1 VYYKTRHFLYGIFFF
16 LCITIVLL
24 VGIIGYLEWS
34 YVRQE
39 RDRNIVESTE
49 WKQLEENQLF
59 LGKSFVFLA
68 PYVKEESILF
78 PMINLNSEEVIAIN
92 DDLREAYQTCVSMK
106 QEGHDV
112 RSNYEYTVQNNIL
125 SILVVTNIDGVNS
138 YETYAFHL
146 DTSKIASY
154 QTIYQEAGI
163 TDQEMMNR
171 VEIAVQN
178 YYTDVS
184 EELSFDREQYVSET
198 MERYTQALE
207 QNTLKYYLGKDK
219 KLSLYLE
226 MRTPGTGE
234 IRYQMVSI

>member
-1 VYYKTRHFLYGIFFF
+1 
-16 LCITIVLL
+16 
-24 VGIIGYLEWS
+24 
-34 YVRQE
+34 
-39 RDRNIVESTE
+39 
-49 WKQLEENQLF
+49 
-59 LGKSFVFLA
+59 
-68 PYVKEESILF
+68 
-78 PMINLNSEEVIAIN
+78 
-92 DDLREAYQTCVSMK
+92 
-106 QEGHDV
+106 
-112 RSNYEYTVQNNIL
+112 
-125 SILVVTNIDGVNS
+125 
-138 YETYAFHL
+138 
-146 DTSKIASY
+146 
-154 QTIYQEAGI
+154 
-163 TDQEMMNR
+163 MMNR